1 MNYKG
6 KNYVE
11 VKDRIHEFRSNPKYE
26 DWSIVT
32 ELLWHSED
40 MTQVVFKAVIR
51 GPVVESKN
59 WVQPQVFIGHAYEE
73 QILEKKRT
81 STGTEYDDVNMDAWL
96 ENCETSAVGR
106 AFANMDIGVH
116 TADGIVRPS
125 AEEMK
130 KVEKMKTARES
141 TAPVKASGGFVSI
154 VDAVGK
160 ELDEVMEAPYYARI
174 LEKEGGFKSAAE
186 IKTRVTQ
193 EDAYKN
199 TKGALDLAKSMLR
212 PYIKNVEGTEKT
224 VQMKISEL
232 EPEDRKKIVDHLNLI
247 TGI

>member
-1 MNYKG
+1 MQYKG
-6 KNYVE
+6 TEYTE

-32 ELLWHSED
+32 ELLWHSDD
-40 MTQVVFKAVIR
+40 MSKVVFKAIIR

-73 QILEKKRT
+73 RVD
-81 STGTEYDDVNMDAWL
+81 TGNQFEVNRDAWL

-116 TADGIVRPS
+116 TSGGITRPS

-130 KVEKMKTARES
+130 KVEKMETARES
-141 TAPVKASGGFVSI
+141 GAAVAKSASGGFISI
-154 VDAVGK
+154 IDAIGK

-186 IKTRVTQ
+186 IKRRVTQ

-212 PYIKNVEGTEKT
+212 PYVKNVEGTEKT